1 MVQGATIFIPDIS
14 GYTRFMSKTQLDH
27 NAMILSMLIECLIA
41 CNKPE
46 FTVSEIE
53 GDAVLFYKPGAPVH
67 MPDMIAHCLEMHKCF
82 HEKLVEMKAQA
93 PCDCE
98 ACEEIHNLTLK
109 FVIHYGQ
116 LNVIPIAHFNTATGM
131 DMIIAHRLLKNSIGL
146 PEYIL
151 ATDAYVNNFVQEDDL
166 SGLSWKPAS
175 ETYDNIGEVRYA
187 YAELRG

>member
-1 MVQGATIFIPDIS
+1 
-14 GYTRFMSKTQLDH
+14 MSKTQLDH
-27 NAMILSMLIECLIA
+27 NAMILGMLIECLIA

-46 FTVSEIE
+46 FTVSEVE
-53 GDAVLFYKPGAPVH
+53 GDAVLFYKLWDPVK
-67 MPDMIAHCLEMHKCF
+67 MEDMMAHCLEMHKCF
-82 HEKLVEMKAQA
+82 HEKLIEMKAQA

-116 LNVIPIAHFNTATGM
+116 LNVVPIAHFNKATGM
-131 DMIIAHRLLKNSIGL
+131 DMIIAHRLLKNGIQK

-151 ATDAYVNNFVQEDDL
+151 TTSAYLNNFPQSDDR
-166 SGLSWKPAS
+166 SGLAWHPAT
-175 ETYDNIGEVRYA
+175 EMYHNIGEVGYA